1 MNPPDSSIYSSRS
14 YKIALT
20 VAVLL
25 FLVTL
30 TAAIVII
37 IITSAREHDREA
49 EFEITLTAAAE
60 KLHEAQTAVAD
71 TPTPAPEL
79 TYGNYPFALSGSP
92 AYTAGGDCT
101 HHILTGQVLDSEDNP
116 IDGFEVRVWGDYL
129 APQTVLTGEIVQ
141 QERGRWTLVPED
153 TVNRRVWVQI
163 AAADRYLSAPV
174 ELVLGADDCDHN
186 QVEVVF
192 KQVAA
197 LE

>member
-79 TYGNYPFALSGSP
+79 TYGTYPFARSGSP
-92 AYTAGGDCT
+92 TYAAASNCALQV
-101 HHILTGQVLDSEDNP
+101 LTGRVLDGEDNP

-141 QERGRWTLVPED
+141 QERGRWTLALED

-163 AAADRYLSAPV
+163 AAVDRYLSSPV
-174 ELVLGADDCDHN
+174 ELVLGADDCSHN

-192 KQVAA
+192 KQAA
-197 LE
+197 PLE